1 MAAVSSNNVLTT
13 GKKEEINTSE
23 YNISDA
29 MQLNI
34 EPSIVAYTGNF
45 NYSYDMALLPNGDII
60 CLGYNKPN
68 CNNVLIIHADK
79 KSISSSMKH
88 RLNEEDIT
96 IYCLD
101 FPKEPS
107 HANAIT
113 MMPNGYICIAW
124 ARLACVVMYDRQFKT
139 VHVFD
144 SYNVPSSAP
153 IKFNFPSDVAI
164 MIIGNRTVVA
174 ICDTLDKYV
183 CLFDSQ
189 TKLLLRILHFKLQPR
204 AIAVINNNLLVVVC
218 IDNDDNEDFVSPL
231 KIPLKMR
238 FKVPNK
244 DLVLFVMT
252 IEGEIVAKTIVCGKK
267 LCTNLS
273 GVKISVHNN
282 MNIFVSNEGNR
293 SIMSFLWNSI
303 NSTISLTS
311 IFGNTGSNC
320 LVTPRGIIPYNNG
333 DVLVMDPVKY
343 RLYLFSQPLSTP
355 PK

>member
-1 MAAVSSNNVLTT
+1 MAAVNSNNVLTT
-13 GKKEEINTSE
+13 GESK

-29 MQLNI
+29 MQLDI
-34 EPSIVAYTGNF
+34 EPSIVAYTGKLS
-45 NYSYDMALLPNGDII
+45 YSYDMALLPNGYII
-60 CLGYNKPN
+60 CLGNN
-68 CNNVLIIHADK
+68 ISSGNNVLIIRTDK
-79 KSISSSMKH
+79 KSISSSME
-88 RLNEEDIT
+88 RCLSEEDIT
-96 IYCLD
+96 IHCLD

-113 MMPNGYICIAW
+113 MMPYGYICIAW
-124 ARLACVVMYDRQFKT
+124 ARFACVVMYDRQFNS

-144 SYNVPSSAP
+144 SYNVSGSAP
-153 IKFNFPSDVAI
+153 IKFKCPNDVAI
-164 MIIGNRTVVA
+164 MILGSRTVVA

-189 TKLLLRILHFKLQPR
+189 TKLLLRTLHFKRQPR
-204 AIAVINNNLLVVVC
+204 AIAVINNNLLLVVC
-218 IDNDDNEDFVSPL
+218 IDNEDNKDSVLPF
-231 KIPLKMR
+231 KI
-238 FKVPNK
+238 PNK

-267 LCTNLS
+267 LCTDLS
-273 GVKISVHNN
+273 GVKVSVLNN
-282 MNIFVSNEGNR
+282 INIFVSNEGNR
-293 SIMSFLWNSI
+293 SIMSFLWNPS
-303 NSTISLTS
+303 NSTISLTH

-320 LVTPRGIIPYNNG
+320 LVTPRGIISYNNG